1 MLVTT
6 AAETQVV
13 HVVVAVYREVVLALD
28 EKLDIGEAAVL
39 IEGAGSMMK
48 GTDVCVTASGV
59 DKTAA
64 WQLKE
69 NRSTRA
75 KARK

>member
-1 MLVTT
+1 MPVTT

-13 HVVVAVYREVVLALD
+13 HSVVTVYREVVLALD

-39 IEGAGSMMK
+39 VEGAGSMMK
-48 GTDVCVTASGV
+48 SADVCVTASGV

-69 NRSTRA
+69 KLSTRA